1 VFKEK
6 IIMSNIRNFCIIA
19 HIDHGKSTLADR
31 LLEYTGTIS
40 QREMKNQILDGM
52 DLERERG
59 ITIKAKAVRM
69 DYTDRKG
76 VKYILNLIDTPGH
89 VDFTYEVSRSLAACE
104 GAILVIDA
112 TQGVEAQTLA
122 NTMLARNAKLKII
135 PVINKIDLPTADVD
149 STYEQMKEGL
159 KIDAEPIL
167 TSAKEGIGISEI
179 IDSVIANVP
188 SAKIVKEEPLSALIF
203 DSFYDSYRGVIVI
216 IRVFDGKIRKGM
228 KVRFTASNAEY
239 EVLEVGYMKIKMIES
254 DELSSGEVGYVI
266 AGIKDIHDIKIGDT
280 IVESAN
286 PTKHLH
292 EGYKEINPFVFA
304 GLYPNSTSEYDG
316 LKTALEKLRL
326 SDSSLVYFPETSVAL
341 GFGFRCGFLGSLH
354 LEIVKERLEREFGLN
369 LLVTAPNVV
378 YKVKYKGKFIT
389 IDNPAKFPNIAD
401 IEEIWEPYVEATII
415 CSTDYLGSMF
425 DLCQKRRGK
434 QTLMKYMD
442 TKIVI
447 LKYHMPLA
455 EIIVGFYDA
464 LKSASKGYASFD
476 YVHIDSQLGDLL
488 KLEIMINAEVVDA
501 FTVIAHKDK
510 AQSVAHYLTEKL
522 RGIIPRHMF
531 EIPIQAKINNKIIA
545 RETISAMR
553 KDVLAKCYGGDIT
566 RKRKLLEKQ
575 KEGKRKM
582 RQFGKVDIPP
592 EAFIAVLKIDE

>member
-1 VFKEK
+1 
-6 IIMSNIRNFCIIA
+6 MSNIRNFCIIA

-292 EGYKEINPFVFA
+292 EGYKEVNPFVFA

-378 YKVKYKGKFIT
+378 YKIKYKGKFIT

-575 KEGKRKM
+575 REGKRKM

>member
-1 VFKEK
+1 
-6 IIMSNIRNFCIIA
+6 MSNIRNFCVIA

-40 QREMKNQILDGM
+40 RREMKDQILDDM
-52 DLERERG
+52 ELEREKG
-59 ITIKAKAVRM
+59 ITIKAKAIRM
-69 DYTDRKG
+69 DYTDKSG

-122 NTMLARNAKLKII
+122 NTMLARSAKLKII

-149 STYEQMKEGL
+149 SAYEQMKEGL
-159 KIDAEPIL
+159 EIDADPIL
-167 TSAKEGIGISEI
+167 ASAKEGLGINEI
-179 IDSVIANVP
+179 VDSVIANVP
-188 SAKIVKEEPLSALIF
+188 PAKVVKEEPLSALIF
-203 DSFYDSYRGVIVI
+203 DSFYDSYRGVVVI
-216 IRVFDGKIRKGM
+216 IRVFDGKIRKSM
-228 KVRFTASNAEY
+228 KVKFMRSGVEY
-239 EVLEVGYMKIKMIES
+239 EVLEVGYMKIKMIEA
-254 DELSSGEVGYVI
+254 DELSSGEVGYVV
-266 AGIKDIHDIKIGDT
+266 AGIKNIHNIKIGDT
-280 IVESAN
+280 ITESAN
-286 PTKHLH
+286 STKHPH

-316 LKTALEKLRL
+316 LKTALEKLKL
-326 SDSSLVYFPETSVAL
+326 SDSSLVYFSETSVAL

-369 LLVTAPNVV
+369 LLVTAPNVI
-378 YKVKYKGKFIT
+378 YKSKSKDKFIT
-389 IDNPAKFPNIAD
+389 IDSPVKFPDSSD
-401 IEEIWEPYVEATII
+401 IEEIWEPCVEATII
-415 CSTDYLGSMF
+415 CPVDYLGAML

-434 QTLMKYMD
+434 QIQMKYMNI
-442 TKIVI
+442 KIMI
-447 LKYHMPLA
+447 LKYHIPLA

-464 LKSASKGYASFD
+464 LKSVSKGYASFD
-476 YVHIDSQLGDLL
+476 YVHINPQLGDLV
-488 KLEIMINAEVVDA
+488 KLEIMINAKVVDA
-501 FTVIAHKDK
+501 FTVITHKDK
-510 AQSVAHYLTEKL
+510 VQSVAHYLTEKL
-522 RGIIPRHMF
+522 RDIIPRHMF
-531 EIPIQAKINNKIIA
+531 EIPIQAKVNNKIIA
-545 RETISAMR
+545 RETISAVR

-592 EAFIAVLKIDE
+592 EAFIAVLKMDE

>member
-1 VFKEK
+1 L
-6 IIMSNIRNFCIIA
+6 SNIRNFCIIA

-31 LLEYTGTIS
+31 LLEYTQTIS
-40 QREMKNQILDGM
+40 VREMKDQILDGM
-52 DLERERG
+52 ELERERG

-69 DYTDRKG
+69 NYTDKNGRD
-76 VKYILNLIDTPGH
+76 YILNLIDTPGH
-89 VDFTYEVSRSLAACE
+89 VDFTYEVSRALAACE

-122 NTMLARNAKLKII
+122 NTMLAKNANLKII

-149 STYEQMKEGL
+149 NAYEQMKDGL
-159 KIDAEPIL
+159 EVDAEPIL
-167 TSAKEGIGISEI
+167 ASAKEGIGVNEI
-179 IDSVIANVP
+179 IDSLIANIP
-188 SAKIVKEEPLSALIF
+188 PAKISCDEPLSAIIF

-216 IRVFDGKIRKGM
+216 VRVFDGKIYKGM
-228 KVRFTASNAEY
+228 KIRFMASNAEY
-239 EVLEVGYMKIKMIES
+239 EVLEVGYMKIKPVES
-254 DELSSGEVGYVI
+254 ALLSSGEVGYVV

-280 IVESAN
+280 ITESAK
-286 PTKHLH
+286 PTSRPHP
-292 EGYKEINPFVFA
+292 GYKEIHPFVFA

-326 SDSSLVYFPETSVAL
+326 SDSSLVYSPETSVAL

-354 LEIVKERLEREFGLN
+354 LEIVKERLEREFGLS

-378 YKVKYKGKFIT
+378 YKVKTKGDYI
-389 IDNPAKFPNIAD
+389 IVDNPAKFPNSSE

-415 CSTDYLGSMF
+415 CPLDYLGAILE
-425 DLCQKRRGK
+425 LCQKRRGT
-434 QTLMKYMD
+434 QILMKYMNA
-442 TKIVI
+442 KITV
-447 LKYHMPLA
+447 LKYHLPLA

-464 LKSASKGYASFD
+464 LKSVSKGYASFD
-476 YVHIDSQLGDLL
+476 YEHIESQTGNLV
-488 KLEIMINAEVVDA
+488 KLEVMINSEVVDA
-501 FTVIAHKDK
+501 FTIITHRDK
-510 AQSVAHYLTEKL
+510 AQSAAHYLTQKL

-531 EIPIQAKINNKIIA
+531 EIPIQAKVNNKIIA

-582 RQFGKVDIPP
+582 RQFGRVEIPP
-592 EAFIAVLKIDE
+592 EAFVAVLKIES

>member
-1 VFKEK
+1 
-6 IIMSNIRNFCIIA
+6 MSNIRNFCIIA

-40 QREMKNQILDGM
+40 QREMKDQILDGM
-52 DLERERG
+52 ELERERG

-69 DYTDRKG
+69 NYMDNSGKSY
-76 VKYILNLIDTPGH
+76 VLNLIDTPGH
-89 VDFTYEVSRSLAACE
+89 VDFTYEVSRALAACE

-122 NTMLARNAKLKII
+122 NTILAKNANLKIV

-149 STYEQMKEGL
+149 SAYEQMKEGL
-159 KIDAEPIL
+159 DVDAEPIL
-167 TSAKEGIGISEI
+167 ASAKEGIGINEI
-179 IDSVIANVP
+179 VDSVIANIP
-188 SAKIVKEEPLSALIF
+188 PAKIVNDEPLSALIF
-203 DSFYDSYRGVIVI
+203 DSFYESYRGVIVI

-228 KVRFTASNAEY
+228 KVRFIASGAER
-239 EVLEVGYMKIKMIES
+239 EILEVGYMKIKMIEAT
-254 DELSSGEVGYVI
+254 ELSSGEVGYVV
-266 AGIKDIHDIKIGDT
+266 AGVKDIRDIKIGDT
-280 IVESAN
+280 ITDSAN
-286 PTKHLH
+286 PTKRPH

-304 GLYPNSTSEYDG
+304 GLYPNSASEYDG
-316 LKTALEKLRL
+316 LKTALEKLKL
-326 SDSSLVYFPETSVAL
+326 SDASLLYFPETSVAL

-354 LEIVKERLEREFGLN
+354 LEIIKERLEREFGLS

-378 YKVKYKGKFIT
+378 YKVKTKGKYIV
-389 IDNPAKFPNIAD
+389 IDNPFKLPNNAD
-401 IEEIWEPYVEATII
+401 VEEIWEPYVEATII
-415 CSTDYLGSMF
+415 CPVEYLGAMF
-425 DLCQKRRGK
+425 ELCQKRRGK
-434 QTLMKYMD
+434 QISMKYMNV
-442 TKIVI
+442 KIAF

-476 YVHIDSQLGDLL
+476 YEHIDPQLGDLV
-488 KLEIMINAEVVDA
+488 KLEIMINSEVVDA
-501 FTVIAHKDK
+501 FTVITHKDK
-510 AQSVAHYLTEKL
+510 SQTVAHYLAEKL
-522 RGIIPRHMF
+522 KGIIPRHMF
-531 EIPIQAKINNKIIA
+531 EIPIQVKINNKIIV

-582 RQFGKVDIPP
+582 RQFGRVEMPS
-592 EAFIAVLKIDE
+592 EAFAAVLKIDE

>member
-1 VFKEK
+1 
-6 IIMSNIRNFCIIA
+6 MSNVRNFCIIA

-40 QREMKNQILDGM
+40 HREMKDQILDGM
-52 DLERERG
+52 ELERERG

-69 DYTDRKG
+69 NYTDKNG
-76 VKYILNLIDTPGH
+76 EKYIFNLIDTPGH

-122 NTMLARNAKLKII
+122 NTMLAKNAKLKIV

-149 STYEQMKEGL
+149 NAYAQMKEGL
-159 KIDAEPIL
+159 EIDVEPIL
-167 TSAKEGIGISEI
+167 ASAKEGIGIGEI
-179 IDSVIANVP
+179 IDSLIANIP
-188 SAKIVKEEPLSALIF
+188 PAKVVKEEPLSALIF

-216 IRVFDGKIRKGM
+216 IRVFDGKIQKGT
-228 KVRFTASNAEY
+228 KVRFMASNVEY
-239 EVLEVGYMKIKMIES
+239 EVLEVGYMKIKMVES
-254 DELSSGEVGYVI
+254 DELSSGEVGYVV
-266 AGIKDIHDIKIGDT
+266 AGIKAIDDIKIGDT
-280 IVESAN
+280 ITESIN
-286 PTKHLH
+286 PTKHPH

-316 LKTALEKLRL
+316 LKMALEKLKL

-369 LLVTAPNVV
+369 LLVTAPNVI
-378 YKVKYKGKFIT
+378 YKVKSKSNFIT
-389 IDNPAKFPNIAD
+389 IDNPAKFMNNAD
-401 IEEIWEPYVEATII
+401 IDEIWEPYVEATII
-415 CSTDYLGSMF
+415 CPVDYFGSILE
-425 DLCQKRRGK
+425 LCQKRRGK
-434 QTLMKYMD
+434 QVLMKYMN
-442 TKIVI
+442 TKIVV
-447 LKYHMPLA
+447 LKYNMPLA
-455 EIIVGFYDA
+455 EIIVGFYDV
-464 LKSASKGYASFD
+464 LKSTSKGYASFD
-476 YVHIDSQLGDLL
+476 YEHIDPQIGDLV
-488 KLEIMINAEVVDA
+488 KLEVMIDGEVIDA
-501 FTVIAHKDK
+501 FTIIVHKDK
-510 AQSVAHYLTEKL
+510 AQTAAHYLTEKL

-531 EIPIQAKINNKIIA
+531 EIPIQARVNNKIVS

-582 RQFGKVDIPP
+582 RQFGKVEIPP
-592 EAFIAVLKIDE
+592 EAFVAVLKVED

>member
-1 VFKEK
+1 
-6 IIMSNIRNFCIIA
+6 MSNNIRNFCIIA

-31 LLEYTGTIS
+31 LLEYTGTVS
-40 QREMKNQILDGM
+40 RREMKDQILDDM
-52 DLERERG
+52 ELERERG

-69 DYTDRKG
+69 DYTDKDG

-135 PVINKIDLPTADVD
+135 PVINKIDLPTAAADNA
-149 STYEQMKEGL
+149 YEQMKEGL
-159 KIDAEPIL
+159 EVDAEPIL
-167 TSAKEGIGISEI
+167 ASAKEGLGISEI
-179 IDSVIANVP
+179 VDSVIANVP
-188 SAKIVKEEPLSALIF
+188 PAKVVKEEPLSALIF
-203 DSFYDSYRGVIVI
+203 DSFYDSYRGVIII

-228 KVRFTASNAEY
+228 KVKFMMSDARY

-254 DELSSGEVGYVI
+254 DELSSGEVGYVV
-266 AGIKDIHDIKIGDT
+266 AGIKDIHNIKIGDT
-280 IVESAN
+280 ITESAN
-286 PTKHLH
+286 PTKHPH

-316 LKTALEKLRL
+316 LKTALEKLKL

-369 LLVTAPNVV
+369 LLVTAPNVI
-378 YKVKYKGKFIT
+378 YKAKSKDKFVT
-389 IDNPAKFPNIAD
+389 IDNPAKFPNSSD

-415 CSTDYLGSMF
+415 CPVDYLGSML
-425 DLCQKRRGK
+425 DLCRKRRGK
-434 QTLMKYMD
+434 QMLMKYMN

-447 LKYHMPLA
+447 LKYHIPLA

-476 YVHIDSQLGDLL
+476 YVHINPQLEDLV

-501 FTVIAHKDK
+501 FTVITHKDK
-510 AQSVAHYLTEKL
+510 AQSIAYYLTEKL
-522 RGIIPRHMF
+522 KDIIPRHMF
-531 EIPIQAKINNKIIA
+531 EVPIQAKVNNKIIA
-545 RETISAMR
+545 RETISAVR

-592 EAFIAVLKIDE
+592 EAFIAVLKIDG

>member
-1 VFKEK
+1 ME
-6 IIMSNIRNFCIIA
+6 SNIRNFCIIA

-40 QREMKNQILDGM
+40 KREMKDQILDGM
-52 DLERERG
+52 ELERERG

-69 DYTDRKG
+69 NYKDKDGKEY
-76 VKYILNLIDTPGH
+76 VLNLIDTPGH
-89 VDFTYEVSRSLAACE
+89 VDFTYEVSRALAACE

-122 NTMLARNAKLKII
+122 NTMLAKNAHLKII

-149 STYEQMKEGL
+149 SAYEQMKEGL
-159 KIDAEPIL
+159 DVDAEPIL
-167 TSAKEGIGISEI
+167 ASAKEGIGIGEI
-179 IDSVIANVP
+179 VDSVIANVP
-188 SAKIVKEEPLSALIF
+188 PAKVIEDEPLSAIIF

-216 IRVFDGKIRKGM
+216 VRVFEGRIRKGM
-228 KVRFTASNAEY
+228 KISLMASGAEY
-239 EVLEVGYMKIKMIES
+239 EVLEAGYMRIKMVEA
-254 DELSSGEVGYVI
+254 DELSSGEVGYVV

-280 IVESAN
+280 ITEKTN
-286 PTKHLH
+286 PTTHPH
-292 EGYKEINPFVFA
+292 PGYKEIHPFVFA

-326 SDSSLVYFPETSVAL
+326 SDSSLVYAPETSVAL

-354 LEIVKERLEREFGLN
+354 LEIVKERLEREFGLS

-378 YKVKYKGKFIT
+378 YKVKVKDAVFT
-389 IDNPAKFPNIAD
+389 IDNPAKFPNNAD
-401 IEEIWEPYVEATII
+401 ISEIWEPYVEATII
-415 CSTDYLGSMF
+415 CPAEYLGALL
-425 DLCQKRRGK
+425 DLCQKRRGR
-434 QTLMKYMD
+434 QIQLKYMN
-442 TKIVI
+442 TKIVVM
-447 LKYHMPLA
+447 KYHLPLA

-464 LKSASKGYASFD
+464 LKSVSKGYASFD
-476 YVHIDSQLGDLL
+476 YEHIAPQQGDLV
-488 KLEIMINAEVVDA
+488 KLEIMINSEVVDA
-501 FTVIAHKDK
+501 FTIITHQDK
-510 AQSVAHYLTEKL
+510 AQSAAHFLTEKL

-531 EIPIQAKINNKIIA
+531 EIPIQAKVNNKIIA
-545 RETISAMR
+545 RENISAVR

-582 RQFGKVDIPP
+582 RQFGRVEIPP
-592 EAFIAVLKIDE
+592 EAFVAVLKIDE

>member
-1 VFKEK
+1 MTV
-6 IIMSNIRNFCIIA
+6 SNIRNFCIIA

-40 QREMKNQILDGM
+40 RREMKEQILDGM
-52 DLERERG
+52 ELERERG

-69 DYTDRKG
+69 DYKDKQG
-76 VKYILNLIDTPGH
+76 KKYILNLIDTPGH
-89 VDFTYEVSRSLAACE
+89 VDFTYEVSRALAACE

-112 TQGVEAQTLA
+112 SQGVEAQTLA
-122 NTMLARNAKLKII
+122 NTMLAKNSNLKII

-149 STYEQMKEGL
+149 SAYEQMKEGL
-159 KIDAEPIL
+159 DVDAEPIL
-167 TSAKEGIGISEI
+167 ASAKEGIGISEI
-179 IDSVIANVP
+179 VDSVIANVP
-188 SAKIVKEEPLSALIF
+188 PAVVSKNEPLSALIF

-216 IRVFDGKIRKGM
+216 IRVFDGVIKKGM
-228 KVRFTASNAEY
+228 KVKFMASDVEY
-239 EVLEVGYMKIKMIES
+239 DVIEVGYMKIKMVEAG
-254 DELSSGEVGYVI
+254 ELSSGEVGYLV

-280 IVESAN
+280 ITESKN
-286 PTKHLH
+286 PTTHPH

-316 LKTALEKLRL
+316 LKSALEKLKL

-354 LEIVKERLEREFGLN
+354 LEIVKERLEREFGLS

-378 YKVKYKGKFIT
+378 YNVKLLSGKNIV
-389 IDNPAKFPNIAD
+389 IDNPAKFPNHSD
-401 IEEIWEPYVEATII
+401 ISAIWEPYVEATII
-415 CSTDYLGSMF
+415 SPVGYLGALF
-425 DLCQKRRGK
+425 ELCQKRRGK
-434 QTLMKYMD
+434 QLQMKYLNA
-442 TKIVI
+442 KIVV
-447 LKYHMPLA
+447 LKYHLPLA

-464 LKSASKGYASFD
+464 LKSVSKGYASFD
-476 YVHIDSQLGDLL
+476 YEHVEPQEGDLV
-488 KLEIMINAEVVDA
+488 KLEIMINSEVVDA
-501 FTVIAHKDK
+501 FSIIVHKEK
-510 AQSVAHYLTEKL
+510 AQTAAHFLTEKL

-531 EIPIQAKINNKIIA
+531 EIPIQARVNNKIIA
-545 RETISAMR
+545 RENISAVR

-582 RQFGKVDIPP
+582 RQFGKVEIPP
-592 EAFIAVLKIDE
+592 EAFVAVLKIDE